1 VSADRIGRAPTRL
14 FRHRGGATAVEF
26 AMVLPVFVAM
36 VFCVVQFG
44 WAQHCNSSLRFALEK
59 ASRALLLDP
68 TLTQPALQTMV
79 QNTLQGMADPNVTV
93 NLQINTTGGSKV
105 ANLTGVY
112 STTLG
117 VPSLASFPI
126 SYSTTV
132 STPLP

>member
-1 VSADRIGRAPTRL
+1 MSAERRVSRPYRL
-14 FRHRGGATAVEF
+14 LRHRGGATAVEF

-36 VFCVVQFG
+36 VFGIFQFG
-44 WAQHCNSSLRFALEK
+44 WAQHCNSSLRFAMEK

-68 TLTQPALQTMV
+68 TLSESALQTMV
-79 QNTLQGMADPNVTV
+79 QNTLQGVSDTNVAV
-93 NLQINTTGGSKV
+93 HLQINTTSAGKV

-112 STTLG
+112 STALG
-117 VPSLASFPI
+117 IPALASFPI